1 MGARAHPCVGWA
13 VESSPRRTTPHRS
26 VPSVHASDFENE
38 SFHVYVTGSRQD
50 PHAAE
55 ANPTEEALDAVL
67 THGLGKT
74 SARCWREEGT
84 AVSLDAYHLKQR
96 CTTTLKRGGIMSS
109 RRVSIWLAV
118 LAVLLITL
126 PPPAWVLIEK
136 SISDSAALGA
146 ARQISPESRS
156 AARNQGALGYKLSP
170 EKYAR
175 AVAYSHGEYWLYF
188 VTTAYALLILWAM
201 VRCQVSPRLRDWAEN
216 NSRRT
221 WVQLALYA
229 PTLLLI
235 LGVLLLPTDV
245 YAQWHERK
253 YGFSLQS
260 WASWFG
266 NWTRAEIATL
276 LSGTLVVG
284 LVYFIMR
291 RSPRRWWLLLWMIAV
306 PLIVLI
312 VFIQPVVI
320 DPLFSAFEPLDRSH
334 PELVDSIEALVARA
348 GLVIPREHI
357 YLLRESN
364 KSTEEYATSEGFG
377 PTKRIFVSDTFTA
390 SEPGPAILP
399 QLGHEIG
406 HYVLLL
412 DWISFAI
419 GVLLSLVLLY
429 LVDRVFVWAVA
440 RWGNAWRIRGPDDWA
455 SLPVLALIVG
465 LIVVALTPA
474 INGLSRY
481 REHEADRCGLE
492 LVHGI
497 VPNAGETAAQAF
509 QKIAESSLSDPDPP
523 EFIRWW
529 LFDHPP
535 ANERIIFYRTYDPWS
550 HGREPRYVK

>member
-1 MGARAHPCVGWA
+1 MSNR
-13 VESSPRRTTPHRS
+13 
-26 VPSVHASDFENE
+26 HA
-38 SFHVYVTGSRQD
+38 
-50 PHAAE
+50 
-55 ANPTEEALDAVL
+55 
-67 THGLGKT
+67 
-74 SARCWREEGT
+74 
-84 AVSLDAYHLKQR
+84 
-96 CTTTLKRGGIMSS
+96 
-109 RRVSIWLAV
+109 SIWLAV
-118 LAVLLITL
+118 IAVLAITL
-126 PPPAWVLIEK
+126 PPPAAGALIEK

-146 ARQISPESRS
+146 ATQVSSESKS
-156 AARNQGALGYKLSP
+156 ASGNQGALGYTLSP

-175 AVAYSHGEYWLYF
+175 AVAYSHGAYWLYF
-188 VTTAYALLILWAM
+188 VTIAYTLLILWAM
-201 VRCQVSPRLRDWAEN
+201 VRWQVAPRLRVWAD
-216 NSRRT
+216 RT
-221 WVQLALYA
+221 GRAWVQFLLYT

-235 LGVLLLPTDV
+235 FGVLLLPTGV
-245 YAQWHERK
+245 CAEWHERK

-266 NWTRAEIATL
+266 DWTGAEIATI
-276 LSGTLVVG
+276 LSGTLVIG

-291 RSPRRWWLLLWMIAV
+291 RSPRRWWLFLWMLAV

-320 DPLFSAFEPLDRSH
+320 DPLFNTFEPLDRSH
-334 PELVDSIEALVARA
+334 PDLVDSIEAIVARA

-357 YLLRESN
+357 YLLKVGD
-364 KSTEEYATSEGFG
+364 KSTEEWATSEGFG
-377 PTKRIFVSDTFTA
+377 PTKRIFVSDTIIA
-390 SEPGPAILP
+390 SEPGTAILP
-399 QLGHEIG
+399 QLAHEIG

-419 GVLLSLVLLY
+419 GVLLSLGLLY
-429 LVDRVFVWAVA
+429 LVDRVLIWAVA
-440 RWGNAWRIRGPDDWA
+440 RWGNEWRIRGPEDWA

-474 INGLSRY
+474 INGISRY

-509 QKIAESSLSDPDPP
+509 QKIAESGLQDPAPP

-550 HGREPRYVK
+550 PGREPRYVK